1 MAITTLEQAIQAI
14 EVLQS
19 QQAQTAG
26 RMNNLQEL
34 SEEQLAAARQAL
46 GQSVKACEFAR
57 NMYRVDHYGF
67 LWKWNTE
74 THQYEKTTSR
84 ICTPVIAD
92 EAVTTEKLAVGAV
105 TTEKIADDA
114 VTTEKIGNGEVK
126 TRNIGPDAVT
136 NDKIGA
142 GEVKSRNIGAGEV
155 KSRHIEDGAV
165 TTAKIGAGEVKSINI
180 DDGAVITEKLSGG
193 LIDGVETPPAVTT
206 SKILDGAVTTDK
218 LSDITSEAGAAVTE
232 SKIAAGAVTEG
243 KIGAGAVTATKIA
256 QGAVLHENLGA
267 GAVQAGNIDNGAVQS
282 GNLAP
287 NAVQEGNIAPGA
299 IHTEDIHDGAVT
311 TAKIEDYNPNSATP
325 TGVTTAKIADY
336 NVTESKLADGAVTT
350 DKLADGLI
358 SEIENITDAEPTA
371 GSVKPVQSGGVYELV
386 NGKKEVQTPL
396 SYGFGGSNIIKASGT
411 ETLIH
416 PTINPQFCLVFY
428 EVEAGTSYHIS
439 VENTRNGRAWGW
451 CDNILTETP
460 IEDTNLGGLV
470 SPDSTPNG
478 GTYEKTV
485 TNTDY
490 PYIVIAYRV
499 DTPISTL
506 EKIIS
511 SDIVLYKQ
519 QYNKSESDKETAR
532 NNIGAASAEQMS
544 NISAEVDSTTA
555 EVAQINEVLDY
566 ELSSQDIEKTP
577 ISVQGILPLNRTYQG
592 NSNMVTDYI
601 FVKANTH
608 IRITGV
614 ARYAGFSLEVPALGV
629 NLEWYN
635 FFPNTSSANAY
646 DYTFE
651 QDGYLGLARSASA
664 DATEFVLINNGIKKT
679 VDSIVGTD
687 ISKDDILFPNYVYS
701 AYNVG
706 DAYRRIVQ
714 KIWFEGILRVRGK
727 NISINGGR
735 CLNLAS
741 YSSPTDSTSSTLK
754 DIEVRSI
761 ADTIK
766 AGQFSLVTTKNNV
779 IIGKT
784 IKHLAIGDSWTAQN
798 NLSMDGKSEGPWNYA
813 SVVME
818 EFIRAGIDLG
828 DTTAKMIQLGRKSSW
843 RRNGNYNGQEY
854 YIRSSAEGNG
864 GWSAYSYLRFP
875 FSIRTGNDGTMSEKL
890 AWDAL
895 GLGRKQVYGNTYDE
909 TASYTEYVPGAEDRV
924 KYLTEVA
931 MGYYHWDYS
940 TELLNYAGVTGSYT
954 GTAEQKAAIDAKM
967 EDVLN
972 NPVNPF
978 YDWATARSTN
988 GAYAFSLAKYLER
1001 YKTLEDD
1008 GVTRLVVGSTAGTEI
1023 TSDYINRYDI
1033 CKPTHVTI
1041 ELGMNDYRSISIQ
1054 QRLADIVA
1062 ICSAIHSY
1070 DSNIY
1075 IGIVTV
1081 HGTGSFYP
1089 ELFTDIIAA
1098 DKKSDTEIVYQALL
1112 FDLNKAAM
1120 EAYPSKDGTNKVYY
1134 IPAYSTQGF
1143 TMSVGKN
1150 GLTSD
1155 GKAIII
1161 DGTDDVHPAMNVCYD
1176 IGQQIWA
1183 WMLYT
1188 LV

>member
-1 MAITTLEQAIQAI
+1 MGQIIGSAAKPKRCN
-14 EVLQS
+14 LQS
-19 QQAQTAG
+19 LSSFGTPTAG
-26 RMNNLQEL
+26 EHILVSSDNSMN
-34 SEEQLAAARQAL
+34 
-46 GQSVKACEFAR
+46 
-57 NMYRVDHYGF
+57 
-67 LWKWNTE
+67 
-74 THQYEKTTSR
+74 
-84 ICTPVIAD
+84 
-92 EAVTTEKLAVGAV
+92 
-105 TTEKIADDA
+105 
-114 VTTEKIGNGEVK
+114 
-126 TRNIGPDAVT
+126 
-136 NDKIGA
+136 
-142 GEVKSRNIGAGEV
+142 
-155 KSRHIEDGAV
+155 
-165 TTAKIGAGEVKSINI
+165 
-180 DDGAVITEKLSGG
+180 
-193 LIDGVETPPAVTT
+193 
-206 SKILDGAVTTDK
+206 
-218 LSDITSEAGAAVTE
+218 
-232 SKIAAGAVTEG
+232 AAGQGNFDCYIVGDG
-243 KIGAGAVTATKIA
+243 KTAATALSLIKTYA
-256 QGAVLHENLGA
+256 NDV
-267 GAVQAGNIDNGAVQS
+267 DN
-282 GNLAP
+282 
-287 NAVQEGNIAPGA
+287 
-299 IHTEDIHDGAVT
+299 
-311 TAKIEDYNPNSATP
+311 
-325 TGVTTAKIADY
+325 
-336 NVTESKLADGAVTT
+336 
-350 DKLADGLI
+350 
-358 SEIENITDAEPTA
+358 EPTA
-371 GSVKPVQSGGVYELV
+371 GSDKLVKSGGVSALV
-386 NGKKEVQTPL
+386 YGKKEAQTPL
-396 SYGFGGSNIIKASGT
+396 SSGFSGCMLNASGT
-411 ETLIH
+411 DVLIQ
-416 PTINPQFCLVFY
+416 PGGNGNNNLVFFA
-428 EVEAGTSYHIS
+428 VEAGKTYHIS
-439 VENTRNGRAWGW
+439 VEKARNNRAWGW
-451 CDNILTETP
+451 CDEYLSAVPSTG
-460 IEDTNLGGLV
+460 TNLGGLV
-470 SPDSTPNG
+470 STDSVAMNTP
-478 GTYEKTV
+478 YEKDV
-485 TNTDY
+485 TNSDY
-490 PYIVIAYRV
+490 PYIVIAFSKG
-499 DTPISTL
+499 TTIPTL
-506 EKIIS
+506 EEYID
-511 SDIVLYKQ
+511 SDVVLYKEQ
-519 QYNKSESDKETAR
+519 KKSDTDKEIAR
-532 NNIGAASAEQMS
+532 NNIGAASTEQM
-544 NISAEVDSTTA
+544 NVISDEIDSATA

-577 ISVQGILPLNRTYQG
+577 TSVQGILPLNSTYQG

-608 IRITGV
+608 IEITGV
-614 ARYAGFSLEVPALGV
+614 ARYAGFSLEAPAVGV

-635 FFPNTSSANAY
+635 LFPNTSSANGY

-651 QDGYLGLARSASA
+651 QDGYLGLARSVSA
-664 DATEFVLINNGIKKT
+664 EATEFVLINNGIKKT
-679 VDSIVGTD
+679 VDSIVSTD

-701 AYNVG
+701 VYNVG

-843 RRNGNYNGQEY
+843 RRNGHYKDQEY

-909 TASYTEYVPGAEDRV
+909 TAAYTEYVPGVEDRV

-1075 IGIVTV
+1075 IGIVTI

-1098 DKKSDTEIVYQALL
+1098 DKKSDAEIVYQALL

-1120 EAYPSKDGTNKVYY
+1120 EAYPSKDGTSKVYY

-1176 IGQQIWA
+1176 MGQQIWA
-1183 WMLYT
+1183 WLLYT
-1188 LV
+1188 LS

>member
-1 MAITTLEQAIQAI
+1 MPKTKAQIIAEAQVVKNATEVGENTATRVGGVLEDLADADGMVIIPVTGTESGGNITLSSNPFTQ
-14 EVLQS
+14 V
-19 QQAQTAG
+19 QTAVNAG
-26 RMNNLQEL
+26 QHVVVRVTYGSDIVDFTMNTYSASVATYIGTANFLQLEL
-34 SEEQLAAARQAL
+34 QL
-46 GQSVKACEFAR
+46 
-57 NMYRVDHYGF
+57 
-67 LWKWNTE
+67 
-74 THQYEKTTSR
+74 
-84 ICTPVIAD
+84 ICSA
-92 EAVTTEKLAVGAV
+92 
-105 TTEKIADDA
+105 
-114 VTTEKIGNGEVK
+114 
-126 TRNIGPDAVT
+126 
-136 NDKIGA
+136 
-142 GEVKSRNIGAGEV
+142 S
-155 KSRHIEDGAV
+155 S
-165 TTAKIGAGEVKSINI
+165 
-180 DDGAVITEKLSGG
+180 AVITNRSTSNTFSTGESVPSVG
-193 LIDGVETPPAVTT
+193 ID
-206 SKILDGAVTTDK
+206 
-218 LSDITSEAGAAVTE
+218 
-232 SKIAAGAVTEG
+232 
-243 KIGAGAVTATKIA
+243 
-256 QGAVLHENLGA
+256 
-267 GAVQAGNIDNGAVQS
+267 
-282 GNLAP
+282 
-287 NAVQEGNIAPGA
+287 
-299 IHTEDIHDGAVT
+299 
-311 TAKIEDYNPNSATP
+311 ATP
-325 TGVTTAKIADY
+325 TQ
-336 NVTESKLADGAVTT
+336 
-350 DKLADGLI
+350 
-358 SEIENITDAEPTA
+358 
-371 GSVKPVQSGGVYELV
+371 GSDNLVKSGGVSALV
-386 NGKKEVQTPL
+386 YGEKEAQTPL
-396 SYGFGGSNIIKASGT
+396 SSGFSGCALNASGT
-411 ETLIH
+411 DVLIQ
-416 PTINPQFCLVFY
+416 PGGNGNNCLAFFA
-428 EVEAGTSYHIS
+428 VEAGKTYHIS
-439 VENTRNGRAWGW
+439 VENARNNRAWGW
-451 CDNILTETP
+451 CNEYLSAVPST
-460 IEDTNLGGLV
+460 DTNLGGLV
-470 SPDSTPNG
+470 STDRVTSYTP
-478 GTYEKTV
+478 YEKDV
-485 TNTDY
+485 TNSNY
-490 PYIVIAYRV
+490 PYIVIAYARG
-499 DTPISTL
+499 TTIPTL
-506 EKIIS
+506 EEYID
-511 SDIVLYKQ
+511 SDVVLYREQ
-519 QYNKSESDKETAR
+519 HKSDTDKEIAR
-532 NNIGAASAEQMS
+532 NNIGAASVEQVNVLS
-544 NISAEVDSTTA
+544 EEIDSATA
-555 EVAQINEVLDY
+555 EIAQINEVLDY

-577 ISVQGILPLNRTYQG
+577 TSVQGILPLNRTYQG
-592 NSNMVTDYI
+592 NSNLVTDYI

-614 ARYAGFSLEVPALGV
+614 ATYAGFSLEAPALGV

-635 FFPNTSSANAY
+635 LFPNTSSANAY

-664 DATEFVLINNGIKKT
+664 ETTEFVLINNGIKKI

-701 AYNVG
+701 VYNVG

-727 NISINGGR
+727 NLSINGGR

-741 YSSPTDSTSSTLK
+741 YSSPSGSTSSTLK

-818 EFIRAGIDLG
+818 EFIRAGIDLN
-828 DTTAKMIQLGRKSSW
+828 DTTAKMIQLGRTYSW
-843 RRNGNYNGQEY
+843 RRNGHYKDQEY
-854 YIRSSAEGNG
+854 YIRSSAEGQG

-875 FSIRTGNDGTMSEKL
+875 FSIRTEGYGTMSEKL

-909 TASYTEYVPGAEDRV
+909 TAPYTEYVPGAEDRV

-967 EDVLN
+967 ENVLN

-978 YDWATARSTN
+978 YDWAAARSTN

-1008 GVTRLVVGSTAGTEI
+1008 GVTRLVVGSTAGTKI
-1023 TSDYINRYDI
+1023 TSDNINAYDI
-1033 CKPTHVTI
+1033 SKPTHVTI

-1112 FDLNKAAM
+1112 FDLNKVAM

-1161 DGTDDVHPAMNVCYD
+1161 DGTDNVHPAMNVCYD
-1176 IGQQIWA
+1176 MGQQIWA

-1188 LV
+1188 LS